1 MFCIQGEWGVSQL
14 EGEPA
19 DVAHLEIEG
28 DLDIAKAEELEGH
41 LLIMEEGSPD
51 TVVIDLRRVTFI
63 DSSGLRLILRAE
75 VRAQKAGR
83 RLVLVRGPER
93 VHRVFQVTRLDSRL
107 QFIDEP
113 SAMARPSAEP

>member
-1 MFCIQGEWGVSQL
+1 MSQL
-14 EGEPA
+14 EAEPG
-19 DVAHLEIEG
+19 DIAHLEIEG
-28 DLDIAKAEELEGH
+28 DLDIAKAEELERQ
-41 LLIMEEGSPD
+41 LLSMEESSPD
-51 TVVIDLRRVTFI
+51 TVVIDLRKVTFI

-107 QFIDEP
+107 QFIDDL
-113 SAMARPSAEP
+113 ARPSAKP